1 MKTFTA
7 ILRVLFGWWV
17 LLLLWLREL
26 AGWGLLVFGLLMF
39 WQCFALLLSTPPRF
53 IQVVPLTFYG
63 FIAFRA
69 GIHLLRV
76 SAAGLICLKA
86 QQQIDEAASAANRKK
101 PAAPTRVQ
109 LHTMPFDLG
118 AKQR

>member
-1 MKTFTA
+1 MKTFFA

-17 LLLLWLREL
+17 LLLLWLREI

-39 WQCFALLLSTPPRF
+39 WQCFVMLMSTPPRF
-53 IQVVPLTFYG
+53 FQTLQPTFFGFLT
-63 FIAFRA
+63 FRA

-76 SAAGLICLKA
+76 SAAGLVCLKA
-86 QQQIDEAASAANRKK
+86 QQQIDEATASANRKK
-101 PAAPTRVQ
+101 QAAPTRVQ

>member
-1 MKTFTA
+1 MKTFFA
-7 ILRVLFGWWV
+7 LARGLFGWWV
-17 LLLLWLREL
+17 LLLFWLREI
-26 AGWGLLVFGLLMF
+26 AGWGLLAAGLWVFYH
-39 WQCFALLLSTPPRF
+39 CFALMLMTPPRF
-53 IQVVPLTFYG
+53 IQVIPLTFYG

-86 QQQIDEAASAANRKK
+86 QQQIDDAAPRRN
-101 PAAPTRVQ
+101 PAIPTRVR